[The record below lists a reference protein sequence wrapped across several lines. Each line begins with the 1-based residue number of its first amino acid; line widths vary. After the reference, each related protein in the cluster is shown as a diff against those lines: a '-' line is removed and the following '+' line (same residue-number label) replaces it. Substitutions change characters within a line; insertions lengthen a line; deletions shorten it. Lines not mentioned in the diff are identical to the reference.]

1 MPFSVQHALKK
12 NRLTKRKRR
21 SNSKKPCPCNSC
33 QLDESKLCSEFII
46 RRHLKVFGKYEPST
60 HHVAQETS
68 DDELTTDNE
77 NGESS
82 SETEGWN
89 SGDEENAGEGEQLS
103 QCELQVEQDRSD
115 PQYLEEGSSSADV
128 CDDDAASAVEHDDPS
143 SDEIEESEDSDVQL
157 VYSDSDDSSST
168 ETESENDRE
177 GNVFNCDFAELP
189 LYENSPVT
197 VLQALAGYLAWF
209 SQHPSASKTSITE
222 LLRLHQKFILPSP
235 TNLPSCYDEAF
246 KLIKPF
252 LLPYISYDVCI
263 NECVVFRKTS
273 RYDHSKLK
281 ECPTCG
287 ENRFNASGIA
297 KRKFSYYPLGP
308 RLKRMFATSSIS
320 QRLQAHAI
328 STNDH
333 DITMYDVH
341 DSPLWKK
348 AFTEDGFSKGDP
360 RGILLQLCTDGVNPF
375 SSNKV
380 NYSMWPIMFSVL
392 NLPKQIRNTYQNIM
406 LVGIVP
412 AQVEG
417 KEPKSLDP
425 YLEIVVDELLDLSE
439 ATFYDGYRR
448 AEFTFNIDIFN
459 YVLDYPGL
467 TKVLSAAGP
476 NALQG
481 CMWCEKRGT
490 CSTCTYSMVHF
501 YINL

>member
-1 MPFSVQHALKK
+1 MPFSVQHVLKK
-12 NRLTKRKRR
+12 NRLAKRKRR
-21 SNSKKPCPCNSC
+21 SKSKRPCPCNSC
-33 QLDESKLCSEFII
+33 QLDESKLSSEFII
-46 RRHLKVFGKYEPST
+46 RKHLKVFGKYEPSV
-60 HHVAQETS
+60 HHVAHETS
-68 DDELTTDNE
+68 DELTTDSE
-77 NGESS
+77 NDGSS

-89 SGDEENAGEGEQLS
+89 SGDDENARGGDQLS
-103 QCELQVEQDRSD
+103 QCELEMEHD
-115 PQYLEEGSSSADV
+115 PEGSSTDV
-128 CDDDAASAVEHDDPS
+128 CDDDAVVEHDGLS
-143 SDEIEESEDSDVQL
+143 IEESEVSDVQL
-157 VYSDSDDSSST
+157 VYSDSDDSSLTDT
-168 ETESENDRE
+168 EFENDLE
-177 GNVFNCDFAELP
+177 GNVYNNDFAKLP

-235 TNLPSCYDEAF
+235 NNLPSCYDEAF

-273 RYDHSKLK
+273 RYDYSKLK
-281 ECPTCG
+281 ECPSCG
-287 ENRFNASGIA
+287 ENRFNASRIA
-297 KRKFSYYPLGP
+297 RRKFNYYPLGP
-308 RLKRMFATSSIS
+308 RLKRMFTSSSIS
-320 QRLQAHAI
+320 QCLQAHAI
-328 STNDH
+328 STIDTDHDH

-392 NLPKQIRNTYQNIM
+392 NLPKQVRNTYQNIM

-448 AEFTFNIDIFN
+448 AEFSFKIDIFN

-490 CSTCTYSMVHF
+490 VYLQYGPFLYQFIVC
-501 YINL
+501 LP